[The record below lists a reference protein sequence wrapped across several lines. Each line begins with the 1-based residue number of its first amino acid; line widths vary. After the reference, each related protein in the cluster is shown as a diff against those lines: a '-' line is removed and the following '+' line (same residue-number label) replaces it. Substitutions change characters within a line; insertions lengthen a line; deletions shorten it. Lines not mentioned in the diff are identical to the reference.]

1 MKVPTAGLV
10 FLETSAL
17 LTAASRGR
25 CSKMRSNSLSLSVC
39 TQFSHAGMLKGSLI
53 LSAPTLP

>member
-10 FLETSAL
+10 FLDTSAL

-25 CSKMRSNSLSLSVC
+25 CSKMRCDSLSYYTLGIECAHSVLLY
-39 TQFSHAGMLKGSLI
+39 TPFKRLFDS
-53 LSAPTLP
+53 